1 MPGIMSRQAGL
12 SGIMPP
18 WESQRPG
25 TWPWTMP
32 SILAEGEIGRKCYLT
47 ILADMKRVEHAPSA
61 ENAQV
66 ILLNIDLL
74 LPYRPT

>member
-1 MPGIMSRQAGL
+1 
-12 SGIMPP
+12 
-18 WESQRPG
+18 
-25 TWPWTMP
+25 MP